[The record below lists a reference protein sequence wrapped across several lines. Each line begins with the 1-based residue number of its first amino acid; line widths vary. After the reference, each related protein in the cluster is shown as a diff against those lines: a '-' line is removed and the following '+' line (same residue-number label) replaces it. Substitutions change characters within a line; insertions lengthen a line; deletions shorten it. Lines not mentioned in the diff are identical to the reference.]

1 MIKLSTER
9 LHLSTLCLDDADELH
24 KAVIESLGALRRFP
38 ASLPWA
44 QEEQTAQTSRE
55 FCELACKSAEQQ
67 REFAFFIRTLSAEPV
82 GVIALHRIDW
92 KAKRFEIGFWAR
104 TSKTGQGFMAEA
116 ARGVSEWAESRWDA
130 QVIFALPDV
139 ENQRSLAVL
148 ESSSFKR
155 VSLITAERLD
165 PEGNPRD
172 SYLYERR
179 RLLGLVG
186 L

>member
-9 LHLSTLCLDDADELH
+9 LRLSTLRLDDADELL
-24 KAVIESLGALRRFP
+24 KAVNESLGALRRFP

-44 QEEQTAQTSRE
+44 KGEQNAQTSRK

-67 REFAFFIRTLSAEPV
+67 REFTFFLRSLSGEPV
-82 GVIALHRIDW
+82 GVIGLHRIDW
-92 KAKRFEIGFWAR
+92 RAKRFEIGFWAR

-116 ARGVSEWAESRWDA
+116 ARGVSDWAESRWDA

-148 ESSSFKR
+148 ESSGFKR
-155 VSLITAERLD
+155 VSLLTAERLD
-165 PEGNPRD
+165 PEGKPRD

-179 RLLGLVG
+179 RLPGFVG
-186 L
+186 R

>member
-1 MIKLSTER
+1 
-9 LHLSTLCLDDADELH
+9 
-24 KAVIESLGALRRFP
+24 
-38 ASLPWA
+38 
-44 QEEQTAQTSRE
+44 
-55 FCELACKSAEQQ
+55 
-67 REFAFFIRTLSAEPV
+67 
-82 GVIALHRIDW
+82 
-92 KAKRFEIGFWAR
+92 
-104 TSKTGQGFMAEA
+104 MAEA